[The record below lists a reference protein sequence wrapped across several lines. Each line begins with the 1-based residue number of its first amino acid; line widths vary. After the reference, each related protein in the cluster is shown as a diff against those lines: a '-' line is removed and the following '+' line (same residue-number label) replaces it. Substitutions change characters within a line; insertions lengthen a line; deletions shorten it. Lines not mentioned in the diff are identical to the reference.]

1 MKTITLLTLGAE
13 TDVHHMLAL
22 GARLQQQG
30 RHVRLAAAPEF
41 QPLAKKLGLCFQPIE
56 VPAKIK
62 NRKSNIKPHKSGTLL
77 RQIRQLAETSS
88 LMAIH
93 QPYPALLPA
102 LGPLPCPVMGVA
114 LQAEEA
120 FASLEDKKGLLSRLA
135 SRIRGRR
142 PRAGSC
148 LPTLYNFSPQLLAGG
163 ENAASALRFT
173 GQWAIPDSLQWIL
186 SGRGP
191 SPALGDWLFR
201 GGRPVFFDFSQAP
214 ESECSYLRNLV
225 EGLSEKMGFRAILC
239 TGWADYKE
247 GVLRRDIY
255 HVKSPVQEWLFGQCA
270 AVVHYRNC
278 EKLPAA
284 IRAGVPGILFAS
296 GQEAK
301 NWGKILAGK
310 GIGIHRSEEPPTAAS
325 LEAALEEAL
334 RLSMQYKARMM
345 GKALQE
351 EDGLAHAVRVIG
363 EQVEEEMVAKAV

>member
-1 MKTITLLTLGAE
+1 MKTITLLTFGTE
-13 TDVHHMLAL
+13 TDVHYMLAL
-22 GARLQQQG
+22 GTRLQQQG
-30 RHVRLAAAPEF
+30 RHVLLAAAPEY
-41 QPLAKKLGLCFQPIE
+41 QPLARKLGLCFQPVEALWEIQ
-56 VPAKIK
+56 
-62 NRKSNIKPHKSGTLL
+62 NRKSKITNHKPGIFP

-88 LMAIH
+88 LMAVH
-93 QPYPALLPA
+93 QPYLSLLQA
-102 LGPLPCPVMGVA
+102 LGPLPCPVMGIV
-114 LQAEEA
+114 LQAGEVFDGLEE
-120 FASLEDKKGLLSRLA
+120 KKGLFSRLV
-135 SRIRGRR
+135 SRIRGPR

-163 ENAASALRFT
+163 ENAASAIHFT
-173 GQWAIPDSLQWIL
+173 GQWAIPDNLQWIL

-214 ESECSYLRNLV
+214 ESECSYLLNLV

-239 TGWADYKE
+239 TGWAGCKE
-247 GVLRRDIY
+247 GILRRDIY

-270 AVVHYRNC
+270 AAVHYRNC

-296 GQEAK
+296 GLEAE
-301 NWGKILAGK
+301 NWGKILSGK

-351 EDGLAHAVRVIG
+351 EDGLAHAARVIG
-363 EQVEEEMVAKAV
+363 EQVEEVQVAVAV